1 MTMTTIATHL
11 HPALPKAKME
21 WQRRQTPTL
30 GELLAGPQLRLR
42 MARAARDRV
51 WREFSPAQHLAAVD
65 RGLSLAVE
73 RAPRVGRS
81 YQMLSAG
88 VACDKGSR

>member
-1 MTMTTIATHL
+1 M
-11 HPALPKAKME
+11 
-21 WQRRQTPTL
+21 R
-30 GELLAGPQLRLR
+30 
-42 MARAARDRV
+42 
-51 WREFSPAQHLAAVD
+51 AAVD

-88 VACDKGSR
+88 VACEKGSR

>member
-1 MTMTTIATHL
+1 MTMTTMATRL
-11 HPALPKAKME
+11 HPALPKADGE
-21 WQRRQTPTL
+21 W
-30 GELLAGPQLRLR
+30 QLRLR

-88 VACDKGSR
+88 VACEKGSR